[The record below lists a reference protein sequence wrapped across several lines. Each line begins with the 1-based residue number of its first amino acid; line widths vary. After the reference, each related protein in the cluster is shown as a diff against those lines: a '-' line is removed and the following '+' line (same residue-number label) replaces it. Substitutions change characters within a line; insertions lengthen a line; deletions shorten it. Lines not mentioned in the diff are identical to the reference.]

1 VGSTAAGE
9 QHIRVGLDIGSVYAK
24 MAILFPG
31 SYSRLAEIRLV
42 QDVLE
47 SQQQRNGFSIVVCRP
62 LRVLGDPVNASE
74 QLLNTLE
81 AAGLNKENIGVQTTG
96 SQGKRIAETLG
107 VPFISEFKAVSQGVV
122 TLLPKVRTILEI
134 GGDGSKYVRVAATQG
149 EQEVSIVDYAKN
161 GDCAAGTGSFID
173 QQAARLC
180 YRVEEIGPLV
190 QQSDGAASIAGRCSV
205 FAKSDMVHA
214 QQRGYSPGAIFKG
227 LCEAVVR
234 NYIGTV
240 LRGKELEPVVAFVG
254 GVAANAGVVD
264 ALQRLLNLKDQII
277 VPPMYNHVSAI
288 GAAYLNQQV
297 NFQLESIHRLAG
309 MRKNQIR
316 IMTSSSPLDLTMV
329 RFAKRTGL
337 ENTAETDW
345 DCRDSYLG
353 LDVGSVSTNLVL
365 LDEKGYV
372 IDEIYTRTEGRPV
385 EVVTRELLYWQDKW
399 ANRVNIIGVGTTGS
413 GRELI
418 GQLVGA
424 DVIHDEITAHK
435 TGASFI
441 AKNIY
446 NENVDTIFEIGG
458 QDSKYISIEDDV
470 VIDFAMNEACAAGTG
485 SFLEEQA
492 AKLGISIKD
501 EFSSM
506 ALESAAPVKMG
517 ERCTVFMEKDVTAY
531 MQQGI
536 SKKDIAAGLAYT
548 VVFNYLN
555 RVVRGRKIGDVIYF
569 QGGTAYNRSVAA
581 AFASV
586 LHKEIIVP
594 PHNGVMGA
602 IGVALLVKEKRARQ
616 PFLTRFK
623 GFNLHAVQFSIR
635 NIQCKACTNQCDVQE
650 INVDGEKTYW
660 GDKCSE
666 RFRKRK
672 KLVRTLLVGDLFAF
686 YKERLFLDGSNTNGF
701 DRTIGIPRTMYVY
714 DYFPFW
720 NAYFKTLG
728 FSIVLSDETNKSII
742 SKGRELCVAE
752 PCFPIII
759 SHGHVVNLLEK
770 NVDFI
775 FVPAVIDAESEFQE
789 TQSWVCP
796 WGQTLSL
803 IIKNIVDSPVPEERL
818 LFPAIHFQRGIDAVK
833 KSLRKMARQ
842 LGVTPAKSD
851 RAVELAYRAQDEFRQ
866 GIRAEGQRSLE
877 LLRLNNESAVVVVGR
892 PYNVYDF
899 CVNLNV
905 PLKLREDYGINV
917 VPMDFLPLKGIA
929 ISDIHE
935 NMFWNYGRRILQAA
949 RYVGMSKNLH
959 LLYFTNFKCGPDSYI
974 KHFVRD
980 ATGSPYLTLQFDGHS
995 NDAGIMT
1002 RCEAYLESKGLMRE
1016 SHVSRH
1022 DFFET
1027 EDIVD
1032 KQLV

>member
-1 VGSTAAGE
+1 MGSAATVR

-24 MAILFPG
+24 MAILLPE
-31 SYSRLAEIRLV
+31 SYPRLVEIRLAS
-42 QDVLE
+42 DVVE
-47 SQQQRNGFSIVVCRP
+47 SEEQRNAFSIVVCKP
-62 LRVLGDPVNASE
+62 HRVLGDPVSACE
-74 QLLNTLE
+74 HLLNTLNV
-81 AAGLNKENIGVQTTG
+81 AGLNKENIGLQITG

-107 VPFISEFKAVSQGVV
+107 VPFINEFKAVSQGVV
-122 TLLPKVRTILEI
+122 ALLPKVRTILEI
-134 GGDGSKYVRVAATQG
+134 GGDGSKYVRVDATPG

-180 YRVEEIGPLV
+180 YRVEDIGSLV
-190 QQSDGAASIAGRCSV
+190 QQSDNAASIAGRCSV
-205 FAKSDMVHA
+205 FAKSDMIHA

-264 ALQRLLNLKDQII
+264 ALQKLLNLEDQII

-288 GAAYLNQQV
+288 GAAYLNQLI
-297 NFQLESIHRLAG
+297 NFQLKAIHKLGG
-309 MRKNQIR
+309 MRKSQIR
-316 IMTSSSPLDLTMV
+316 TMASSQPLDLAMV
-329 RFAKRTGL
+329 RFAKQTGL
-337 ENTAETDW
+337 ENTVETDRER
-345 DCRDSYLG
+345 RDAYLG

-365 LDEKGYV
+365 LDEKGNV
-372 IDEIYTRTEGRPV
+372 IDEIYTRTDGRPV
-385 EVVTRELLYWQDKW
+385 EVVTRELLSWQDKW
-399 ANRVNIIGVGTTGS
+399 ADRVNIIGVGTTGS

-441 AKNIY
+441 AKNVY

-458 QDSKYISIEDDV
+458 QDSKYISIEDGV
-470 VIDFAMNEACAAGTG
+470 VVDFAMNEACAAGTG

-536 SKKDIAAGLAYT
+536 SKKDIAAGLAYA

-555 RVVRGRKIGDVIYF
+555 RVVRGRKIGDSIYF

-602 IGVALLVKEKRARQ
+602 IGVALLVKEKRSHE
-616 PFLTRFK
+616 PFSTRFK
-623 GFNLHAVQFSIR
+623 GFNLHNVQFSIR

-650 INVDGEKTYW
+650 ITVDGEKTYW

-672 KLVRTLLVGDLFAF
+672 KLVRTPVIEDLFAF
-686 YKERLFLDGSNTNGF
+686 YKERLYPDSTGTNGF

-714 DYFPFW
+714 DSFPLW
-720 NAYFKTLG
+720 NAYFKALG
-728 FSIVLSDETNKSII
+728 FSIVLSDETNKNII
-742 SKGRELCVAE
+742 RRGRELCVAE
-752 PCFPIII
+752 PCFPIVI

-775 FVPAVIDAESEFQE
+775 FVPAVIDAETEFPE

-803 IIKNIVDSPVPEERL
+803 ILKNIADSPVPDERL
-818 LFPAIHFQRGIDAVK
+818 LFPAIHFRRGIDAVK
-833 KSLRKMARQ
+833 KGLRKMAHQ
-842 LGVTPAKSD
+842 LGVSPAKSD
-851 RAVELAYRAQDEFRQ
+851 RAVELAYRAQNEFRQ
-866 GIRAEGQRSLE
+866 SIHAEGQRILE
-877 LLRLNNESAVVVVGR
+877 MLRGNNENAVVIVGR
-892 PYNVYDF
+892 PYNVYDS

-917 VPMDFLPLKGIA
+917 IPMDFLPLKGIA

-935 NMFWNYGRRILQAA
+935 NMFWSYGRRILQAA

-974 KHFVRD
+974 KHFVKD

-1002 RCEAYLESKGLMRE
+1002 RCEAYLESKGLMRQGL
-1016 SHVSRH
+1016 VSRH
-1022 DFFET
+1022 DFFEM
-1027 EDIVD
+1027 EDIAE